1 MKLVSWNTNGIRA
14 THKQGHWNTFLISCF
29 DADVIGIQETK
40 AEVDQLP
47 EDVRA
52 MKGYH
57 AYFNSSK
64 TKKGYSG
71 VALYTKKEPDSVLY
85 DFGTNDQEGR
95 VIIAFFG
102 TTVICNV
109 YFPNGGGAPE
119 RLVYKLAFYDAFL
132 SYVQSLKK
140 KGMQVIIMGD
150 VNVAHEEIDIAR
162 PKENETHVGFLPVE
176 RAWVDEL
183 IGAGFIDTYRHLNPN
198 KKDAYTYWDMKTFA
212 RNRNVGWRI
221 DYFFISTE
229 LLPHLKNATIQ
240 SDILGSDHCPITL
253 TLNTVL

>member
-14 THKQGHWNTFLISCF
+14 THKQGYWDTFLADCNG
-29 DADVIGIQETK
+29 ADVIGIQETK
-40 AEVDQLP
+40 AEEAQIP
-47 EDVRA
+47 EEVRTL
-52 MKGYH
+52 KGYN
-57 AYFNSSK
+57 AYFASSK
-64 TKKGYSG
+64 TRKGYSG
-71 VALYTKKEPDSVLY
+71 VALYSKKEPDSVLY

-95 VIIAFFG
+95 TIIAFYG
-102 TTVICNV
+102 NTAICNV

-119 RLVYKLAFYDAFL
+119 RLSYKLAFYDAFL
-132 SYVQSLKK
+132 SYITSLKK
-140 KGMQVIIMGD
+140 KGMHVIVMGD

-162 PKENETHVGFLPVE
+162 PKENETHVGFLPEE

-183 IGAGFIDTYRHLNPN
+183 LNAGFIDTFRQLHPT
-198 KKDAYTYWDMKTFA
+198 KKDAYTYWDMKSFA

-229 LLPHLKNATIQ
+229 LLPYLKNTTIQ

-253 TLNTVL
+253 TLNKEL